1 MNDNN
6 VQYKVLLADI
16 VNKSIPFDVLEDR
29 MIELE
34 NLVETYGWV
43 VILKKYQRKDTPDP
57 NTYIGKG
64 KFQEIMDEMKESWIN
79 LLIIGN
85 VLKPAQLYKINE
97 LLRPIN
103 AIARDRVDL
112 ILKIFGKHAQ
122 EWESKLQ
129 IELASIKHMWPRIY
143 GMGME
148 LSRQWGWSGWSGG
161 SSWSRSSRW
170 QGETNT
176 EIMKRHLRD
185 KILKIEHK
193 LKEYENMR
201 KLHRESRKRKGL
213 PTVGI
218 VWYTNAGKSSM
229 LNSLTNKWVLAANK
243 LFATLWTNVGK
254 IWLMKNPEQWT
265 GKEILLNDTIWFIRD
280 LPPKLIKAFS
290 STLEDSIESDI
301 LLHVIDAGDSFVHER
316 IQVVNDVLNHIWAK
330 QPRIMVFNK
339 IDTIDEKT
347 KIKLQETYKDET
359 MLRTSTYSGQWLE
372 DVKQLIADRLV

>member
-1 MNDNN
+1 MSQINDNN
-6 VQYKVLLADI
+6 TQYKVFLADI
-16 VNKSIPFDVLEDR
+16 VTKSTSFDVLQDR
-29 MIELE
+29 MTELE

-43 VILKKYQRKDTPDP
+43 VILKKYQRKDTPDA

-64 KFQEIMDEMKESWIN
+64 KFQEIMDEMQASWAN

-85 VLKPAQLYKINE
+85 VLKPAQIYKINE
-97 LLRPIN
+97 LLRPIK

-122 EWESKLQ
+122 EWESRLQ

-148 LSRQWGWSGWSGG
+148 LSRQWWWSKL
-161 SSWSRSSRW
+161 SRW
-170 QGETNT
+170 VGETNT

-185 KILKIEHK
+185 KILKIEQK

-201 KLHRESRKRKGL
+201 KLHRESRKRKWL

-218 VWYTNAGKSSM
+218 VWYTNAGKSSI
-229 LNSLTNKWVLAANK
+229 LNSLTNKWVLAENK
-243 LFATLWTNVGK
+243 LFATLGTNVGK
-254 IWLMKNPEQWT
+254 IRIMKDPEKWT
-265 GKEILLNDTIWFIRD
+265 GKEVLLNDTIGFIRD

-301 LLHVIDAGDSFVHER
+301 LLHVIDAGDPFIHER
-316 IQVVNDVLNHIWAK
+316 IQVVNDVLDQIGAK

-339 IDTIDEKT
+339 IDTIDDKV
-347 KIKLQETYKDET
+347 KAALQEKYANET
-359 MLRTSTYSGQWLE
+359 ILRTSTYTWAWLE
-372 DVKQLIADRLV
+372 DIKQFLADRLV